1 MAEEEEA
8 MPEVDETTVPAEGG
22 TEEAPAEE
30 AAAEVEAPA
39 EEAPAEVA
47 EDAPAD
53 TGAELGEALPPPEDP
68 EAENAAATKVQSLF
82 RGNQDRKRINDIKAE
97 KDAAVAAEA
106 TMGAELGGP
115 PADAGAPP
123 ADQAEIAPAPAAAPA
138 GGAVG
143 GEILPDEAE
152 DVIGEQELCVED
164 IVQTCLRN
172 GTLFEDPTFP
182 AADKSLFSNPFEY
195 PSYVSN
201 GVGVSSWRR
210 PEQISRSAVIFAE
223 GRPPG
228 DVASGDMNDKWF
240 LGAAAVVSTR
250 PDLIA
255 NNFAHVEYQR
265 DAGVVVCRLFKEG
278 EWKEVLIDT
287 RLPYSD
293 SVDAR
298 RPTYGHCLNKEE
310 MWLPLMEKAMAKYM
324 GSYEA
329 LCEGGNLSDALVD
342 LTGGSVESFD
352 LTSPQIQNLA
362 QSGELWHFVRNWFI
376 TGCLLACVLE
386 EDESNEAAEHP
397 DGILP
402 NLAYGILD
410 VVEADGIKM
419 IRIRNPWGESEW
431 KGAFADHDQMW
442 NKHPELR
449 EKLKYEFGP
458 DGTWWMRFEDWVSAY
473 NKLHVCRLFPQH
485 YQQHCISGVWFDLT
499 AAGAPQPIE
508 QRTLAKAG
516 KGDEGKG
523 EDGKEQDP
531 ASPGATDHKGSKQV
545 AQVPQADPDP
555 RWFNNPQF
563 RITTGEKMTTL
574 YISLTQSET
583 NPTYMPTNVMVLKA
597 KPNGRLWDCN
607 EADLLGT
614 AVEVQSSTPSREV
627 TYELVLHPSDTGQN
641 YVLVCYQDLPKPDP
655 TVKMTF
661 HLRVFASEPI
671 NIESIPPPIA
681 ESFTGDWK
689 PESSAGGRRLR
700 SNRMENPNWCRNPQ
714 IFLNFKKP
722 TCLKI
727 VLERHLGK
735 RRNTHGTTV
744 GFTVTRLAGSTEP
757 KAVTK
762 QKKKVSPGS
771 TFATTGG
778 IRPPEQEAPELGNPK
793 RKLQVLPSDWVQ
805 ETSYAL
811 EDMACMY
818 LMMTPQQGPLTVVPS
833 LSEESQAGQF
843 TLSIFSDR
851 PLKDA
856 VMLSEKNDVVLPG
869 KWESD
874 TAGGCH
880 LYSPPFEQAK
890 SSTWGRN
897 PRFSLVVPTRTALHV
912 TLARCERPWRQQIA
926 KDAVGCMLGFY
937 IVQDLTGEG
946 ISRESMVAE
955 TTFVPSHEVS
965 IDVQLPAC
973 TPEQPYWIVPCTY
986 EPGKVGEF
994 MVRVSSDGKFDFDY
1008 ASRR

>member
-1 MAEEEEA
+1 
-8 MPEVDETTVPAEGG
+8 
-22 TEEAPAEE
+22 
-30 AAAEVEAPA
+30 
-39 EEAPAEVA
+39 
-47 EDAPAD
+47 
-53 TGAELGEALPPPEDP
+53 
-68 EAENAAATKVQSLF
+68 
-82 RGNQDRKRINDIKAE
+82 
-97 KDAAVAAEA
+97 
-106 TMGAELGGP
+106 
-115 PADAGAPP
+115 
-123 ADQAEIAPAPAAAPA
+123 
-138 GGAVG
+138 
-143 GEILPDEAE
+143 
-152 DVIGEQELCVED
+152 
-164 IVQTCLRN
+164 
-172 GTLFEDPTFP
+172 
-182 AADKSLFSNPFEY
+182 
-195 PSYVSN
+195 
-201 GVGVSSWRR
+201 
-210 PEQISRSAVIFAE
+210 
-223 GRPPG
+223 
-228 DVASGDMNDKWF
+228 
-240 LGAAAVVSTR
+240 
-250 PDLIA
+250 
-255 NNFAHVEYQR
+255 
-265 DAGVVVCRLFKEG
+265 
-278 EWKEVLIDT
+278 
-287 RLPYSD
+287 
-293 SVDAR
+293 
-298 RPTYGHCLNKEE
+298 
-310 MWLPLMEKAMAKYM
+310 MWLPLLEKAMAKYM

-352 LTSPQIQNLA
+352 LTSPQIQSLA
-362 QSGELWHFVRNWFI
+362 NSGELWHFVRNWFI

-386 EDESNEAAEHP
+386 EEESSEAAEHP

-402 NLAYGILD
+402 NVAYGILD

-419 IRIRNPWGESEW
+419 IRIRSPWGESEW
-431 KGAFADHDQMW
+431 KGPFADHDQMW

-458 DGTWWMRFEDWVSAY
+458 DGTWWMRFEDWVSQY

-485 YQQHCISGVWFDLT
+485 YQQHCITGEWCDLT
-499 AAGAPQPIE
+499 AAGAPQPLE
-508 QRTLAKAG
+508 QRTLAKGG
-516 KGDEGKG
+516 KDEGKG
-523 EDGKEQDP
+523 EDEKDP
-531 ASPGATDHKGSKQV
+531 AAAGMGDTQRGGAKN
-545 AQVPQADPDP
+545 APQGPVADPDP

-563 RITTGEKMTTL
+563 RISTGEKMTTL

-614 AVEVQSSTPSREV
+614 AIEVQSATPSREV

-655 TVKMTF
+655 TVKMKF

-689 PESSAGGRRLR
+689 AESSAGGRRLR
-700 SNRMENPNWCRNPQ
+700 SNRLENPNWCRNPQ

-744 GFTVTRLAGSTEP
+744 GFTVTRLNGSTEP
-757 KAVTK
+757 KVVAK
-762 QKKKVSPGS
+762 QKKKAPAS
-771 TFATTGG
+771 TYAATGG

-833 LSEESQAGQF
+833 LSEEAQAGQF

-856 VMLSEKNDVVLPG
+856 MMLSEKNDVVLPG
-869 KWESD
+869 KWEPD

-946 ISRESMVAE
+946 ISRESMVDE

-965 IDVQLPAC
+965 LDVQLAAC

-1008 ASRR
+1008 AGGRR